1 LKEKDS
7 NKKRKSEKNEI
18 DIYSD
23 SGTYSISN
31 RFIRGRFYATM
42 PETKITRFGLDKLQK
57 NMTTSDS
64 MEVSFSTAELCEIA
78 GIPNNDRIYS
88 KLRHVALGLM
98 ENTVFIENKE
108 RNAFIGMKLIPTCK
122 YENGIFTMG
131 FNKDIK
137 DLIYRLNVNGDFTIY
152 PKETVRLF
160 ENKKGSASFR
170 IYELLRMEMQRAES
184 LKKLDE
190 DGFGYFAYDYYEF
203 IIKIGQID
211 LDVKEIKDMI
221 VDRRPAKEI
230 VEKANELNK
239 KGIKCTAN
247 ISSPRSF
254 NRYVLKPSI
263 KEINEISELNAELYN
278 TGGRGKKIDRII
290 FKVAWKGKEQPSEN
304 EEDYFTCVFM
314 FRDICPEVKDKDDIE
329 KIIKFS
335 GNSTARIS
343 AVREIILE
351 MDHVRDFVAMMIT
364 GLKEGWDKK
373 TKISLVRGE
382 ESGFYDDI
390 VSEVNEE
397 ISDIGFEF
405 NGESESQ
412 LPTT

>member
-1 LKEKDS
+1 MESKELKKKKETEK
-7 NKKRKSEKNEI
+7 KEI

-42 PETKITRFGLDKLQK
+42 PETKITRFGLDKLQR
-57 NMTTSDS
+57 NMNSSDS
-64 MEVSFSTAELCEIA
+64 MEVSFSTDELCQIT

-108 RNAFIGMKLIPTCK
+108 KNAFIAMKLIPTCK
-122 YENGIFTMG
+122 YENGTFTIG

-137 DLIYRLNVNGDFTIY
+137 DLIYRLNVHGDFTIY

-160 ENKKGSASFR
+160 ENKKGSAAFR

-184 LKKLDE
+184 LKKLDDE
-190 DGFGYFAYDYYEF
+190 GYGYFSYDYYEF

-211 LDVKEIKDMI
+211 IDVKEIKEMI
-221 VDRRPAKEI
+221 TDRRSAKEI
-230 VEKANELNK
+230 VEKANELNR

-263 KEINEISELNAELYN
+263 NEINEISELNTELYN

-290 FKVAWKGKEQPSEN
+290 FKVAWKKKTHPSEN
-304 EEDYFTCVFM
+304 EENYFTCVFM
-314 FRDICPEVKDKDDIE
+314 FKDICPEVTEKDDIE
-329 KIIKFS
+329 KIIKAS
-335 GNSTARIS
+335 GNSTTRIS
-343 AVREIILE
+343 DVREIVLG
-351 MDHVRDFVAMMIT
+351 MDHVRDFVATMIA

-373 TKISLVRGE
+373 ERLSFVRGKE
-382 ESGFYDDI
+382 AEFYDEI

-397 ISDIGFEF
+397 NEYM
-405 NGESESQ
+405 
-412 LPTT
+412 

>member
-1 LKEKDS
+1 MESKELKKKKETEK
-7 NKKRKSEKNEI
+7 KEI

-42 PETKITRFGLDKLQK
+42 PETKITRFGLDKLQR
-57 NMTTSDS
+57 NMNSTDS
-64 MEVSFSTAELCEIA
+64 MEVSFSTDELCQIT

-108 RNAFIGMKLIPTCK
+108 KNAFIAMKLIPTCK
-122 YENGIFTMG
+122 YENGTFTIG

-137 DLIYRLNVNGDFTIY
+137 DLIYRLNVHGDFTIY

-160 ENKKGSASFR
+160 ENKKGSAAFR

-184 LKKLDE
+184 LKKLDDE
-190 DGFGYFAYDYYEF
+190 GYGYFSYDYYEF

-211 LDVKEIKDMI
+211 IDVKEIKEMI
-221 VDRRPAKEI
+221 TDRRSAKEI
-230 VEKANELNK
+230 VEKANELNR

-263 KEINEISELNAELYN
+263 NEINEISELNTELYN

-290 FKVAWKGKEQPSEN
+290 FKVAWKKKTHPSEN
-304 EEDYFTCVFM
+304 EENYFTCVFM
-314 FRDICPEVKDKDDIE
+314 FKDICPEVTEKDDIE
-329 KIIKFS
+329 KIIKAS
-335 GNSTARIS
+335 GNSTTRIS
-343 AVREIILE
+343 DVREIVLG
-351 MDHVRDFVAMMIT
+351 MDHVRDFVATMIA

-373 TKISLVRGE
+373 ERLSFVRGKE
-382 ESGFYDDI
+382 AEFYDEI

-397 ISDIGFEF
+397 NEYM
-405 NGESESQ
+405 
-412 LPTT
+412 